1 MGNFTKSGYT
11 GQKLVAHFRSI
22 ATHIGNTTNS
32 NIKVKCTLRMKA
44 IKLNDESGPLKLV
57 SVPVN
62 YPPPS
67 GGGLLDRDVCLLYFH
82 LSKCSLINAKVLQA
96 DVDYKNYYQLQRRP
110 VSELLQLHKCSTKS
124 SKKVMKVFRCCT
136 THLPTYRPT
145 YLPTDPPTNLPID
158 LPLQFFKKNIHAS
171 FLRLGTLTNILWMLS
186 LSFLYAENLLTQRA

>member
-1 MGNFTKSGYT
+1 
-11 GQKLVAHFRSI
+11 
-22 ATHIGNTTNS
+22 
-32 NIKVKCTLRMKA
+32 MKA
-44 IKLNDESGPLKLV
+44 IKLNDDSGPLKLV

-136 THLPTYRPT
+136 THLPTY
-145 YLPTDPPTNLPID
+145 LPTDPPTYQP
-158 LPLQFFKKNIHAS
+158 
-171 FLRLGTLTNILWMLS
+171 T
-186 LSFLYAENLLTQRA
+186 YLLTSLCSCSKKYLLIVLTSRYIDQHPLNVVFVVSFTLKIY

>member
-145 YLPTDPPTNLPID
+145 YLPTDPPTYLPTH
-158 LPLQFFKKNIHAS
+158 LP
-171 FLRLGTLTNILWMLS
+171 T
-186 LSFLYAENLLTQRA
+186 YLLTSLYSFSKKISTHRSYV